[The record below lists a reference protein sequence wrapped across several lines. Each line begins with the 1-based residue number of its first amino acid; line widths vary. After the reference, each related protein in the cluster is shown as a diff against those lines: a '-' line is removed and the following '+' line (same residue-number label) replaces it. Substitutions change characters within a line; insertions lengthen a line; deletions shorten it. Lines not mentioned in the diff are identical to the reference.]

1 MGFEV
6 VPAIDLRAGRVVR
19 LREGDFARET
29 EYGTDPLA
37 VAESFAA
44 AGARWLHLVD
54 LDGARG
60 EARQTSLVNAIVRRT
75 AGRLQ
80 CQVGGGLRDEEA
92 VAATLAAGAT
102 RVVLGTVAI
111 RDRHL
116 VRRLVA
122 THGTERIV
130 AALDVRDGQAVGEG
144 WRDDALEL
152 PVHEALDALA
162 GAGIDRFIVTSIARD
177 GGLGGPDLELLRRLV
192 AIGRGVIFASGGIAS
207 ISDLKAV
214 RDIGCGGAI
223 VGRAIY
229 DGVIDLAKAL
239 AAFADR

>member
-1 MGFEV
+1 MGFEII
-6 VPAIDLRAGRVVR
+6 PAIDLRAGRVVR

-37 VAESFAA
+37 VAEDFAI

-54 LDGARG
+54 LDRARG

-75 AGRLQ
+75 AGRLH
-80 CQVGGGLRDEEA
+80 CQVGGGLRNEEA
-92 VAATLAAGAT
+92 VAATLAAGAA

-111 RDRHL
+111 REPHL

-130 AALDVRDGQAVGEG
+130 AALDVRDGQSVGEG
-144 WRDDALEL
+144 WRDGAPEL

-162 GAGIDRFIVTSIARD
+162 GAGVDRYIVTSIARD

-192 AIGRGVIFASGGIAS
+192 AIGRGAIFASGGIAS

-214 RDIGCGGAI
+214 RDIGCEGAV

-229 DGVIDLAKAL
+229 DGVIDLAEAL